1 MNGLLFF
8 VVVAALGVLFAAA
21 LRVPV
26 GRLGWPRWL
35 GRGLIVA
42 GALGST
48 VAANIAL
55 YRNDSHL
62 DLTASKAFTPAPE
75 VEQLVRDLRT
85 DVDLVYF
92 YQKADPAARN
102 AKMLVELLARAS
114 PRLHV
119 RTIDA
124 DQYPGVASRYEV
136 RAYNVAV
143 LDSGGRRV
151 QVNSTSDRDIGL
163 GLLRVTRAEAKT
175 VCFAVGHGE
184 YDIDNMEYHTHFEGG
199 GGHSHSGE
207 GAVVVLMEQHGF
219 GRVRRAL
226 EGLGLATRKVP
237 LATTGRVPADCTVLV
252 DGGPRTRYT
261 PTEVEALSAY
271 LSGGGS
277 ALLLFDLNFPVEP
290 ALAGLLARIGIRVGE
305 GVVVDPAE
313 HYFTDEQMVAVTSY
327 PSHPITLGLAL
338 SFFPGVRPLE
348 LVPASPGVSAVPLLA
363 SSGESYV
370 RPLRAGPKDDA
381 SRGHLG
387 QHLLAVASS
396 GTLAG
401 AASAQTFRAVVMGD
415 ADFATNSFFPYMSN
429 ADLLLSTLAWL
440 AREERASTLKP
451 AVEVLPRVSL
461 TGRQVQGIFVSMVL
475 VLPGLAALAGG
486 VLWWRRRR

>member
-1 MNGLLFF
+1 MNGLLFI
-8 VVVAALGVLFAAA
+8 VVIAALGVLFAAA

-35 GRGLIVA
+35 GRGLMGG
-42 GALGST
+42 GALAAA

-55 YRNDSHL
+55 FRNDSHL

-75 VEQLVRDLRT
+75 VEQLVRDLRA

-92 YQKADPAARN
+92 FQKADPAGRN
-102 AKMLVELLARAS
+102 AKLLVELLGRVS

-119 RTIDA
+119 RTIDP
-124 DQYPGVASRYEV
+124 DQYPGVASRYQV
-136 RAYNVAV
+136 RGYNVAV

-151 QVNSTSDRDIGL
+151 LVNSTSDRDIGL
-163 GLLRVTRAEAKT
+163 GILRVTRAEAKT

-184 YDIDNMEYHTHFEGG
+184 YDIDNMEYHTHFEGA

-207 GAVVVLMEQHGF
+207 GSVVVLMEQHGF

-226 EGLGLATRKVP
+226 EGLGLATRKVA
-237 LATTGRVPADCTVLV
+237 LSTAGRVPPECTVLV
-252 DGGPRTRYT
+252 DGGPRTRST
-261 PTEVEALSAY
+261 PPEVEALSDY
-271 LSGGGS
+271 LSRGG
-277 ALLLFDLNFPVEP
+277 ATLLLLDLGFPVDP
-290 ALAGLLARIGIRVGE
+290 SLAGLLGRMGLRVGE
-305 GVVVDPAE
+305 GLVDDPAE

-327 PSHPITLGLAL
+327 PPHPITQGLAL

-348 LVPASPGVSAVPLLA
+348 LVPAAPGVSAEPLAL
-363 SSGESYV
+363 SSAESFV
-370 RPLRAGPKDDA
+370 RPLRAGPPDGA
-381 SRGHLG
+381 VPTRRG
-387 QHLLAVASS
+387 QRLLAAASS
-396 GTLAG
+396 GTLG
-401 AASAQTFRAVVMGD
+401 QDPASKPFRAVVIGD
-415 ADFATNSFFPYMSN
+415 ADFASNSFFPYMSN
-429 ADLLLSTLAWL
+429 ADLLLSSLAWL

-461 TGRQVQGIFVSMVL
+461 TGRQVNGIFAAMVL

-486 VLWWRRRR
+486 LLWWRRRR